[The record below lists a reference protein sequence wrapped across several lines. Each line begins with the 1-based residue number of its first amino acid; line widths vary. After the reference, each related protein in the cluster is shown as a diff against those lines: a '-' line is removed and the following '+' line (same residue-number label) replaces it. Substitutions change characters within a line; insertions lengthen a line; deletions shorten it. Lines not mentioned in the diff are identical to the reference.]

1 MEKKYKVVGGLLAI
15 LAALTLVPYPGGK
28 MAPTGYPALCSFAPF
43 STLILLIPA
52 AAVFL
57 TGRSKAGKRRKE
69 ELGKK
74 GR

>member
-52 AAVFL
+52 AAVL
-57 TGRSKAGKRRKE
+57 VIGRRKAGRKKEKTGE
-69 ELGKK
+69 EEE
-74 GR
+74 